1 LSNVE
6 RESVV
11 NLTPTLLI
19 AFRTDFIFRPPSPP
33 FQLQSSPRVIYCKTI
48 CDRLAAGGVSFEI
61 TMLARRPST
70 RRNIFQQQ
78 YVPLRCIRC
87 LSFAAGFSGETWCA
101 DRMRRHSCFLCKSC
115 DRVKLH
121 NSKLGEPGT
130 NRHTFI
136 RKICR
141 EYT

>member
-1 LSNVE
+1 M
-6 RESVV
+6 

-78 YVPLRCIRC
+78 YHSGAFGAFRSLRAFPAKYGA
-87 LSFAAGFSGETWCA
+87 LTACA
-101 DRMRRHSCFLCKSC
+101 DIHVFCVKAAIELNCIIPNWAN
-115 DRVKLH
+115 RVLIDTRLFARYAESIHDKKEH
-121 NSKLGEPGT
+121 
-130 NRHTFI
+130 
-136 RKICR
+136 
-141 EYT
+141 